1 MYPVLPNQTVTVT
14 RGKLP
19 SNTHHRYMS
28 CETQPVQLKCAWPIK
43 RIPKTDSSRT
53 EPAVYHT
60 CRKRAIKQRAQCNTL
75 TCCCSVHYT
84 TLTAAPLETVLLSTL
99 CSSYVHKKLR
109 ELEWKNNSKVGKGF
123 FGIHLRP
130 SSSLLSIW
138 ITAFWRDT
146 VTKAGE
152 TLGFRWVFGWRGGG
166 HAWSVRMWR

>member
-14 RGKLP
+14 REKLP

-60 CRKRAIKQRAQCNTL
+60 CRKRAIKQRAQCNTR
-75 TCCCSVHYT
+75 TCCCSDSST
-84 TLTAAPLETVLLSTL
+84 TGNCLVEHPLLQLCPQETE
-99 CSSYVHKKLR
+99 R
-109 ELEWKNNSKVGKGF
+109 AEWKNNSKVGKGF